1 MNKFFYI
8 EESSTLLD
16 QNGIFIK
23 YVFCPK
29 ARYLNQLIGKDLEKS
44 EWICKICSD
53 KVINLDIVD
62 IDESL
67 ALLKENPS
75 ICVYAS
81 INSKNVKFVN
91 NRGTLFSQGI
101 YKDKG
106 LAENPHS
113 YQEIRVET
121 NLESINHAAKNG
133 YWPDAVV
140 VNKEHVM
147 ANSYFQN
154 SLTGKIS
161 LGHKPDGLDFIQ
173 LKNIVQPLSD
183 FSSATLGA
191 YLMPPNLKEGDHVH
205 IPRLISLPDN
215 HELKQLPAVCSADAI
230 VKNKKLVI
238 NTQSLVPYFYLIG

>member
-16 QNGIFIK
+16 PNGNFIK

-29 ARYLNQLIGKDLEKS
+29 ARYLNQLIDKDLDKS

-67 ALLKENPS
+67 ALLKSNPS

-91 NRGTLFSQGI
+91 NRGTLFSKGI
-101 YKDKG
+101 YKGKE

-133 YWPDAVV
+133 YWPDAML
-140 VNKEHVM
+140 VNKEQH
-147 ANSYFQN
+147 ATDSYFQN
-154 SLTGKIS
+154 SLTGEVS
-161 LGHKPDGLDFIQ
+161 LEIKSNEIDFMQ
-173 LKNIVQPLSD
+173 VKNIVQPLFD
-183 FSSATLGA
+183 FTSAALAA
-191 YLMPPNLKEGDHVH
+191 YLIPPNLKEGDHVH
-205 IPRLISLPDN
+205 IPRLISLPNN
-215 HELKQLPAVCSADAI
+215 HELKQFPAACSADAI

-238 NTQSLVPYFYLIG
+238 NAQSLVPYFFLIG